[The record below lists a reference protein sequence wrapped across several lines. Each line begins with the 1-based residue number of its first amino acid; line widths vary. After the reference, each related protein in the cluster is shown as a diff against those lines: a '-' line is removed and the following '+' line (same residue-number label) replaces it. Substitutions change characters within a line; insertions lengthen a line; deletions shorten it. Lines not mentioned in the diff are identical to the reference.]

1 MPTWSPLGTH
11 RYYCDSDILFAELHG
26 DVDLELIQEL
36 WPIAGSIEQTFGY
49 VISVFDA
56 RDAKSITPAA
66 RRFIGDRNRERTLVG
81 PVLMLGSGF
90 SIRTLVML
98 LQQAARLFG
107 KRPAPVHFYAQPAE
121 LAPLLAAQRLL
132 FAPGQRH

>member
-1 MPTWSPLGTH
+1 MPTWIPLGTH
-11 RYYCDSDILFAELHG
+11 RYYCEADVLFAELHG
-26 DVDLELIQEL
+26 DIDLDVIQGL
-36 WPIAGSIEQTFGY
+36 WPIAESIEQTCGY

-66 RRFIGDRNRERTLVG
+66 RRYIGDRNRESTVVG

-90 SIRTLVML
+90 AIRTLVML

-107 KRPAPVHFYAQPAE
+107 NRPAPVHFYAQPEE
-121 LAPLLAAQRLL
+121 LAQLLAAQRLL
-132 FAPGQRH
+132 FAPGPRP